1 MSQQSFRALGVS
13 AEVDQVLAARNI
25 TSPFRIQSLVLA
37 DALAGSDVLAKS
49 PTGSGKTLAFALP
62 IVERTKPGD
71 SPAALVLV
79 PTREL
84 ALQVTAEI
92 ALVAAPKRLRVATV
106 YGGAPLGAQAKRA
119 AAAHVVVATPGRLQ
133 DLLDR
138 RMISLD
144 RVQILVLDEAD
155 RMLDMGFKP
164 QVEKILR
171 RMPRERQTMLF
182 SATLDGEV
190 LELAREYT
198 QNAARFE
205 AELPKEREQGEV
217 DHKFVSVT
225 ADAKVE
231 ALVQELERER
241 DLALVFV
248 RTKRGAERLVQKL
261 KRHEVKAAALHGDM
275 TQGARERAL
284 ARFRSGSVT
293 TLVATDVA
301 ARGLDLDNITHVINF
316 DPPEDDTA
324 YVHRVGRTGRAGR
337 SGSGVTFVLP
347 EQQGDVSRV
356 ARMLGHTQQFER
368 EGMKVAPAR
377 TRLHEPPRT
386 PLALVS
392 VRSRARRAARRGRA
406 ASLIHR
412 EAAVLGASAT
422 RPAAG
427 RGRARRRCRPGRAGR
442 SPR

>member
-1 MSQQSFRALGVS
+1 VSQQSFRALGVS
-13 AEVDQVLAARNI
+13 AEVEHALTARNI

-37 DALAGSDVLAKS
+37 DALAGTDVLAKA

-84 ALQVTAEI
+84 ALQVAAEI

-106 YGGAPLGAQAKRA
+106 YGGAPLATQAKRA
-119 AAAHVVVATPGRLQ
+119 KTANVVVATPGRLQ

-144 RVQILVLDEAD
+144 RVQILILDEAD

-190 LELAREYT
+190 LQLAREYT

-205 AELPKEREQGEV
+205 AELPKGSEKGEV
-217 DHKFVSVT
+217 EHKFVSVT

-231 ALVQELERER
+231 ALVRELERDR

-261 KRHEVKAAALHGDM
+261 KRHEVHAGALHGDM

-284 ARFRSGSVT
+284 ARFRSGSIK

-337 SGSGVTFVLP
+337 SGSGVTLVLP

-368 EGMKVAPAR
+368 EGMKAAPAR
-377 TRLHEPPRT
+377 TVYT
-386 PLALVS
+386 S
-392 VRSRARRAARRGRA
+392 RRGR
-406 ASLIHR
+406 
-412 EAAVLGASAT
+412 
-422 RPAAG
+422 
-427 RGRARRRCRPGRAGR
+427 R
-442 SPR
+442 SRW

>member
-1 MSQQSFRALGVS
+1 LSQQSFRALGVS
-13 AEVDQVLAARNI
+13 AEVEQVLAARNI

-37 DALAGSDVLAKS
+37 DALAGTDVLAKA

-62 IVERTKPGD
+62 IVERTKPGN

-119 AAAHVVVATPGRLQ
+119 KTANVVVATPGRLQ

-144 RVQILVLDEAD
+144 RVQILILDEAD

-190 LELAREYT
+190 LQLARQYT

-205 AELPKEREQGEV
+205 AELPKGSERSEV
-217 DHKFVSVT
+217 EHKFVSVT

-231 ALVQELERER
+231 ALVRELESDR

-261 KRHEVKAAALHGDM
+261 KRHEIHAGALHGDM

-284 ARFRSGSVT
+284 ARFRNGSIT

-337 SGSGVTFVLP
+337 SGSGVTLVLP
-347 EQQGDVSRV
+347 EQQRDVSRV

-368 EGMKVAPAR
+368 EGMKAAPAR
-377 TRLHEPPRT
+377 TVYT
-386 PLALVS
+386 S
-392 VRSRARRAARRGRA
+392 RRGR
-406 ASLIHR
+406 
-412 EAAVLGASAT
+412 
-422 RPAAG
+422 
-427 RGRARRRCRPGRAGR
+427 R
-442 SPR
+442 SRW